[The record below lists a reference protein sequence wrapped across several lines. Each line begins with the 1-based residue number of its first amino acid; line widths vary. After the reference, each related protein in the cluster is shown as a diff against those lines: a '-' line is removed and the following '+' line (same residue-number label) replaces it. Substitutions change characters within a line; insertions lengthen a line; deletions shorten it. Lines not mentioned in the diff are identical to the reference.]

1 MKNLDFGKLLPY
13 AVIVLLVLGLLF
25 YINKVN
31 KLNGKIDSEV
41 KLRTALLDTV
51 TTYKN
56 KHNEVVAEK
65 LSLQATIK
73 ELTKTNINLTSEQKD
88 LLSRVKEV
96 QKKNDVITAALIKSK
111 VKIDSLQ
118 KSNVSVNVKDSSI
131 TFTPVDKVNFDY
143 EIMVLHVSAFTKIKP
158 ELVFKKL
165 EFSNTQFVEFHWKD
179 NKKEGYPIAFSVS
192 NSNPNFVTANIDSYS
207 IPELKKSD
215 IKPSFWKR
223 INSGIGKVGKPV
235 IFIGVGAAATWFL
248 MK

>member
-13 AVIVLLVLGLLF
+13 VVIVLLVLGLLF
-25 YINKVN
+25 YFNKVN
-31 KLNGKIDSEV
+31 KLDGKVESEI
-41 KLRTALLDTV
+41 KLGTALLDTV

-56 KHNEVVAEK
+56 KHNEVVTEK
-65 LSLQATIK
+65 LSLQAAIK

-88 LLSRVKEV
+88 LMGRVKEV
-96 QKKNDVITAALIKSK
+96 EKKNNIITAALIKSK
-111 VKIDSLQ
+111 IKIDSLQ
-118 KSNVSVNVKDSSI
+118 KSNVYVDAKDSTI
-131 TFTPVDKVNFDY
+131 TFTPVDKTNFDY
-143 EIMVLHVSAFTKIKP
+143 EIMVLHVSVYTKINP

-192 NSNPNFVTANIDSYS
+192 NSNPNFSTANIDSYS

-223 INSGIGKVGKPV
+223 MNNGIGKVGKPV
-235 IFIGVGAAATWFL
+235 IFIGVGAAATWL
-248 MK
+248 IMK